1 MRYGFLIL
9 FLMHSCHLYA
19 QINHKDTLREVFI
32 KDRKAG
38 IVSNTQT
45 IDSNTLIQYQNTTLQ
60 NVLQLHSNVF
70 VKNYGIGSLST
81 ISIRGSSAAQTAV
94 LWHGV
99 NINNAMTGIS
109 DFSILPVSFFDE
121 IKINYSGNTAN
132 APAGHIELNNEK
144 PVFRKRTEVNTGGAY
159 ESLQNGAGYAS
170 VLLAGRK
177 YSINVKGFYQQSNNR
192 FTYYNPEKETYE
204 KLIHADSKTKGILS
218 DIYIKVF
225 PDQTLALHLWTQE
238 SIRDIPP
245 ALFEKISTKHET
257 TRSLKAI
264 IDYEANKNKW
274 SSKTSLGLMKDRLD
288 YTDSLISFASHAEA
302 VTIPLTETFLLLPSS
317 RQKITLQASA
327 IYSKLLTGNLEDLQR
342 GFVSLH
348 YEVEPLRRR
357 TFIRTYLRKEYTNA
371 FTLPWVAGLNIKQ
384 KIYKLHF
391 ITASVSSNYRTPTL
405 NELYFTPGGNKNLKP
420 ETSRN
425 LEGGVESNTLQGS
438 HSLRTNATLFSR
450 DVKNWIVWYGGSIL
464 TPHNIQRVWSRGL
477 EVDMFYK
484 FDIRDKGT
492 SSELTE
498 VYVAGKP
505 EQTIRHSSFNL
516 HLLYSYTLSTTKES
530 AIANDYS
537 IGKQIPYVPRYQL
550 KMNIGYTQNNFDISY
565 VYAYT
570 GYRFVTTD
578 ESEYLLPY
586 NTHNIFTSYV
596 IAVKSKHHLL
606 ATFKLNN
613 LLNKSYE
620 SIIGRVM
627 PGRSF
632 SVGLNYKFMN

>member
-1 MRYGFLIL
+1 MRYFLLIIL
-9 FLMHSCHLYA
+9 LLSSHGLFSQA
-19 QINHKDTLREVFI
+19 DKKDTLREVLI
-32 KDRKAG
+32 KNRKAD
-38 IVSNTQT
+38 IILNTQT
-45 IDSNTLIQYQNTTLQ
+45 IDSNILIQYQNTTLQ

-94 LWHGV
+94 LWHGM

-121 IKINYSGNTAN
+121 IKINYSGNNTN
-132 APAGHIELNNEK
+132 ALAGHIELRNEK
-144 PVFRKRTEVNTGGAY
+144 PVFSKCTEVSAGDAY

-170 VLLAGRK
+170 VLQAGKK
-177 YSINVKGFYQQSNNR
+177 YSVNVKGFYQQSKNE

-218 DIYIKVF
+218 DIYIKVL

-238 SIRDIPP
+238 SIREIPP

-264 IDYEANKNKW
+264 IDYEVNKNRW

-288 YTDSLISFASHAEA
+288 YTDSLISFSSQAEA
-302 VTIPLTETFLLLPSS
+302 ITMPLTETFLLQPSS
-317 RQKITLQASA
+317 RQKIILQASA
-327 IYSKLLTGNLEDLQR
+327 ICSKLLTGSLENLQR
-342 GFVSLH
+342 AFVSLH
-348 YEVEPLRRR
+348 YEVEPKRGK
-357 TFIRTYLRKEYTNA
+357 TFIKTYLRKEYTNV
-371 FTLPWVAGLNIKQ
+371 FTLPWIAGLHIKQ
-384 KIYKLHF
+384 KIYRLNY

-425 LEGGVESNTLQGS
+425 LEGGIESNALQGS
-438 HSLRTNATLFSR
+438 HSLKTNVSLFSR

-477 EVDMFYK
+477 EVDMSYK
-484 FDIRDKGT
+484 FNI
-492 SSELTE
+492 SSKNARPELTE
-498 VYVAGKP
+498 DYAAGKS
-505 EQTIRHSSFNL
+505 EKGIRYSSFNL

-530 AIANDYS
+530 SIANDYS

-550 KMNIGYTQNNFDISY
+550 KLNIGYTKNNFDISY

-586 NTHNIFTSYV
+586 NTHNIFTSY
-596 IAVKSKHHLL
+596 ILPVKSKHQFL

-632 SVGLNYKFMN
+632 SVGLNYKFRN